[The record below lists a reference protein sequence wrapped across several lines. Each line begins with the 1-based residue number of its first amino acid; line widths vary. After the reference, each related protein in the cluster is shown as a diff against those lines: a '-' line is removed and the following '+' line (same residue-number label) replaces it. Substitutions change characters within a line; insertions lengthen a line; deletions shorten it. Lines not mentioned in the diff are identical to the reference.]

1 MPSLSQVLINP
12 RNPSRRSRPASE
24 RVPADVELTGAV
36 ADDHRAREQAVAGYA
51 APQRVY
57 GGDPRRLRQ
66 PARRATPFEMS
77 PHATSS
83 AKRRLGWHASLAMS
97 DPARLYI
104 A

>member
-1 MPSLSQVLINP
+1 
-12 RNPSRRSRPASE
+12 
-24 RVPADVELTGAV
+24 
-36 ADDHRAREQAVAGYA
+36 
-51 APQRVY
+51 
-57 GGDPRRLRQ
+57 
-66 PARRATPFEMS
+66 MS